1 MNKALLAI
9 LLLAA
14 TAACATP
21 SPQQPQKA
29 EMTAASS
36 LPAPPRAEPRPYS
49 YERHGYTVEDPYFW
63 LKDQSYPKVDDADV
77 LDYLK
82 AENAYFEAA
91 MKPHQG
97 LVETLFQE
105 MKGRIKE
112 DESSVPV
119 RDGDWLYWWAFKPG
133 AQYRTWYRRPVAG
146 GPDQAI
152 FDEVAEAEGK
162 EYFRLGALAVSPD
175 GRLAATLVD
184 DNGSER
190 FHLRIRDLAT
200 GKDLETVT
208 EVGIGQPVWASDSKS
223 LVFTEVNDKWRS
235 YRARHHR
242 LGRPVSEDIT
252 LYEET
257 KDIGFAVG
265 LSKSQDESLIFISTG
280 DNATNEVR
288 FVSAADPTRPL
299 TLISPR
305 LEKRQYSA
313 DAAHGKLWILT
324 NDDHVN
330 FRLAEADPARPAEW
344 KTVIPGSERVYL
356 RGVTSY
362 RDHLAISERV
372 EGLDQL
378 RLRTYDGKEER
389 IPFREA
395 SYTAGFSG
403 NPEFAPEAYR
413 VTYSSMVTPATVYD
427 YHPADRRLEPLKVQE
442 IPSGYDPSLYVTER
456 LMLPTRDGKKVPVSV
471 VYRKGFRKDGKG
483 KLFLYGYGAYGY
495 AIPPSFSTSRISL
508 LDRGY
513 AFAIAHIRGGD
524 DLGYD
529 WFLQGKLDKRTNT
542 FNDFVDAA
550 KGLIAAKF
558 TKAGNIGIQGGSA
571 GGELM
576 GAVVNSDP
584 GLWGAVVADVP
595 FVDVLNTMQD
605 ESLPLTPGEW
615 PEWGNPISDKAAF
628 EYIRSYSPYDQ
639 VKAQAYPPML
649 ITGGLNDPRVT
660 YWEPAK
666 WAAKLRATKTDDNLL
681 LLKINMGAG
690 HGGKSGRWERLHE
703 VTEAYAF
710 IITQIGE
717 GRHSRESGNPGGG
730 GTR

>member
-1 MNKALLAI
+1 MKPAFLAI
-9 LLLAA
+9 LMLAA
-14 TAACATP
+14 TAASAQNGTMTKATD
-21 SPQQPQKA
+21 
-29 EMTAASS
+29 
-36 LPAPPRAEPRPYS
+36 LPPPPK
-49 YERHGYTVEDPYFW
+49 VDDPYFW
-63 LKDQSYPKVDDADV
+63 LKDQGYPKVDDADV
-77 LDYLK
+77 LNYLK

-91 MKPHQG
+91 MKPHAK
-97 LVETLFQE
+97 LVDTLFEE
-105 MKGRIKE
+105 MKGRVKE
-112 DESSVPV
+112 DESSVPL
-119 RDGDWLYWWAFKPG
+119 RDGNYLYWWAFKPG
-133 AQYRTWYRRPVAG
+133 AQYRTWYRKPVKG
-146 GPDQAI
+146 GADQVI

-162 EYFRLGALAVSPD
+162 EYFRLGAMAVSPD
-175 GRLAATLVD
+175 GKLAATLVD

-190 FHLRIRDLAT
+190 FDLRIRDLAT

-208 EVGIGQPVWASDSKS
+208 EVGIGQPVWTSDSKGV
-223 LVFTEVNDKWRS
+223 VFNEVNENWRS
-235 YRARHHR
+235 YRARYHR
-242 LGRPVSEDIT
+242 LGTPVAGDKT

-257 KDIGFAVG
+257 KELGFTVG
-265 LSKSQDESLIFISTG
+265 ISKAQDESLIFISTG

-288 FVSAADPTRPL
+288 FVSAKDPTQPL
-299 TLISPR
+299 TLMSPR
-305 LEKRQYSA
+305 KDKRQYSV
-313 DAAHGKLWILT
+313 DAAHGKLWVLT

-330 FRLAEADPARPAEW
+330 FRLAEADPKRPDVW
-344 KTVIPGSERVYL
+344 KTVIPGSDRVYL

-378 RLRTYDGKEER
+378 RLRTYDGREKR
-389 IPFREA
+389 IPFKEA
-395 SYTAGFSG
+395 SYTAGFGG
-403 NPEFAPEAYR
+403 NPEYAPEAYR

-427 YHPADRRLEPLKVQE
+427 YHPKTDKLEQLKVQE
-442 IPSGYDPSLYVTER
+442 IPSGYDPSRYTTER

-471 VYRKGFRKDGKG
+471 VYPKGFKKDGTG
-483 KLFLYGYGAYGY
+483 KLFLYAYGAYGY
-495 AIPPSFSTSRISL
+495 AVPPSFSTSRISL

-550 KGLIAAKF
+550 KGLVAAKF
-558 TKAGNIGIQGGSA
+558 TKPGNIGIQGGSA

-576 GAVVNSDP
+576 GVVANTNP
-584 GLWGAVVADVP
+584 ELWGAVVADVP

-615 PEWGNPISDKAAF
+615 PEWGNPIKDKAAF

-639 VKAQAYPPML
+639 VKTQKYPPML

-690 HGGKSGRWERLHE
+690 HGGKSGRWERLKE
-703 VTEAYAF
+703 VAEAYAF
-710 IITQIGE
+710 VITQIGE
-717 GRHSRESGNPGGG
+717 GK
-730 GTR
+730 